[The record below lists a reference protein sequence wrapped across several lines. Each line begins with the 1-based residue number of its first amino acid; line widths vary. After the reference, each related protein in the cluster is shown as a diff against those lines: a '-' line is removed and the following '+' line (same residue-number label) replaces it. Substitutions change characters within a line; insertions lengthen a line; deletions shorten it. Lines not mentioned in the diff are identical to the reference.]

1 MQILKVDSENSGV
14 GVRQFKL
21 LFQFGGAS
29 LRGFEFSGYRGVLR
43 FCFFKLFLKGCLLF
57 LFLGYRLF
65 GFRLGGSF
73 AFLSFSSN
81 SATFF
86 FSAAITFSDSALPL
100 PCAFLSRSCN
110 SAIFFCS

>member
-43 FCFFKLFLKGCLLF
+43 FCF
-57 LFLGYRLF
+57 
-65 GFRLGGSF
+65 
-73 AFLSFSSN
+73 LSFFSRV
-81 SATFF
+81 ACFF
-86 FSAAITFSDSALPL
+86 FSWAIAFSVSVLAVPL
-100 PCAFLSRSCN
+100 LF
-110 SAIFFCS
+110 